1 MAAILDPGTE
11 GFLQS
16 ADKELREVAMKIF
29 IAVDM
34 EGSTGLE
41 RLEEIFRGLPGY
53 DTFRQVMAGDAN
65 AVVQGAIEGG
75 ATDIVVSDSH
85 GYMCNI
91 HPDDIHPGVQLR
103 RGQLQRTWC
112 QAKGLESDCD
122 AVIMI
127 GFHAKSGTEHG
138 ILAHTWITGFRD
150 VRVNGDSVPEPS
162 LNTLLAGDMG
172 VPVIMLSGDDVVA
185 DQARP
190 ILGDIE
196 YVQLKKSVGF
206 FEGDHLPIDL
216 TRKLLRDAARRAVR
230 SAKNRRPVVLKGPVT
245 IEVDVSANAVQDAAL
260 AQRPHDNISYIDA
273 GYSGPNVLSDF
284 EHIMRNNPNLN
295 SPRDGTV
302 AIESANFA
310 GAYRKLHKVL
320 GEIYERDIENLI
332 DIVADVEGY
341 RRPGLEDVFGDDYP
355 LNEIGKRR

>member
-1 MAAILDPGTE
+1 
-11 GFLQS
+11 
-16 ADKELREVAMKIF
+16 MKIF
-29 IAVDM
+29 VAVDM
-34 EGSTGLE
+34 EGTTGLE

-53 DTFRQVMAGDAN
+53 DTFRQAMAGDAN

-75 ATDIVVSDSH
+75 ATEIIVSDSH

-112 QAKGLESDCD
+112 QAKGLEGDCD

-127 GFHAKSGTEHG
+127 GFHAKAGTEDG

-162 LNTLLAGDMG
+162 LNTLLASDMG
-172 VPVIMLSGDDVVA
+172 VPVIMLSGDDYVGV
-185 DQARP
+185 QSRP
-190 ILGDIE
+190 VLGDIE
-196 YVQLKKSVGF
+196 YVQTKKSVGF
-206 FEGDHLPIDL
+206 FEGDHLPIDR
-216 TRKLLRDAARRAVR
+216 TRKMLRE
-230 SAKNRRPVVLKGPVT
+230 SAKKAVMSAGKRDPVLLKGPVT
-245 IEVDVSANAVQDAAL
+245 IEVDVSSDAVEDAAL
-260 AQRPHDNISYIDA
+260 AQRPHDNISYVDG

-284 EHIMRNNPNLN
+284 EHIMRNNPDLT

-302 AIESANFA
+302 SIETKNFTD
-310 GAYRKLHKVL
+310 AYKKLHKVL
-320 GEIYERDIENLI
+320 GDIYERDIENLI

-341 RRPGLEDVFGDDYP
+341 RRPGLENVLGDDYP
-355 LNEIGKRR
+355 LNELGPRR

>member
-1 MAAILDPGTE
+1 
-11 GFLQS
+11 
-16 ADKELREVAMKIF
+16 MKIF
-29 IAVDM
+29 VAVDM
-34 EGSTGLE
+34 EGTTGLE

-75 ATDIVVSDSH
+75 ATEVVVSDSH

-112 QAKGLESDCD
+112 QAKGLEGDCD

-127 GFHAKSGTEHG
+127 GFHAKAGTEDG

-172 VPVIMLSGDDVVA
+172 VPVVMLSGDDYVGA
-185 DQARP
+185 QSRP
-190 ILGDIE
+190 VLGDIE
-196 YVQLKKSVGF
+196 YVQTKKSVGF
-206 FEGDHLPIDL
+206 FEGDHLPIDR
-216 TRKLLRDAARRAVR
+216 TRKLLRETAKKAVMSARKRD
-230 SAKNRRPVVLKGPVT
+230 PVVLKGPVT
-245 IEVDVSANAVQDAAL
+245 IEVDVSADAVQDAAL
-260 AQRPHDNISYIDA
+260 AQRPHDNISYVDG
-273 GYSGPNVLSDF
+273 GYAGPNVLSDF
-284 EHIMRNNPNLN
+284 EHIMRNNPDLT

-302 AIESANFA
+302 AIETKNFTD
-310 GAYRKLHKVL
+310 AYKKLHKVL
-320 GEIYERDIENLI
+320 GDIYERDIENLI
-332 DIVADVEGY
+332 DVVADVEGY
-341 RRPGLEDVFGDDYP
+341 SRPGLENVFGDDYP
-355 LNEIGKRR
+355 LNELGPQR